1 MKSVSGQTLGGS
13 IKDYISKDKQGLE
26 RHEFIDFY
34 RSVLN
39 AQKNQSEALTFVFY
53 KVLPIHNIYVQEAPF
68 CDFFSRIARAR
79 IELSA

>member
-53 KVLPIHNIYVQEAPF
+53 KVQQMLKILFKKRHFVT
-68 CDFFSRIARAR
+68 FFL
-79 IELSA
+79 ELQGQG

>member
-39 AQKNQSEALTFVFY
+39 AQKNQSEALTFGFY
-53 KVLPIHNIYVQEAPF
+53 KVLPRCIRF
-68 CDFFSRIARAR
+68 CSRRTILCFFSRIARAR